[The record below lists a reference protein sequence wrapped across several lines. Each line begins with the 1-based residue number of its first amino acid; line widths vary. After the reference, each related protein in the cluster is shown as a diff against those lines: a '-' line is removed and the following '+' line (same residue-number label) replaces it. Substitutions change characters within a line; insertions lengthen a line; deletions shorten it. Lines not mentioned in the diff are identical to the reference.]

1 MTLNIISLSD
11 LLKSDSTEEEITLL
25 LSSFECKS
33 LSHGA
38 SDVEEFLHSKAIVFE
53 RFDIAR
59 TYIVMSTYK
68 KVPFIAGYFSISNK
82 PLIISKRN
90 FSTIS
95 GGMQKKLMGVGHKTD
110 MQNYEIKSYLI
121 GQLGKNYNSI
131 SKKAKAASGNDILGL
146 AYEKIKEANAIVGGR
161 IVYIE
166 CENNIKIIKFY
177 EENGFRLLED
187 YESPNNL
194 RIMVKKIEHL

>member
-11 LLKSDSTEEEITLL
+11 LLKSDSTEEEIKIL

-38 SDVEEFLHSKAIVFE
+38 SDVEDFLHNKAIFFE
-53 RFDIAR
+53 QLDMAR

-68 KVPFIAGYFSISNK
+68 KVHFVAGYFSISNK

-90 FSTIS
+90 FSNIPNS
-95 GGMQKKLMGVGHKTD
+95 LQKKLMGVGHKTK
-110 MQNYEIKSYLI
+110 MHNYEIKSYLI
-121 GQLGKNYNSI
+121 GQLGKNYNSV
-131 SKKAKAASGNDILGL
+131 SKKANAATGNDILGL
-146 AYEKIKEANAIVGGR
+146 AYEKIKDVHAIVGGR

>member
-1 MTLNIISLSD
+1 
-11 LLKSDSTEEEITLL
+11 
-25 LSSFECKS
+25 
-33 LSHGA
+33 
-38 SDVEEFLHSKAIVFE
+38 
-53 RFDIAR
+53 
-59 TYIVMSTYK
+59 
-68 KVPFIAGYFSISNK
+68 
-82 PLIISKRN
+82 
-90 FSTIS
+90 